1 MSNDTTPQA
10 DPVFNPDD
18 IPAPNPRNVKLLK
31 TVVAV
36 LGVLLVLGTIVLIGA
51 IVYRAAKLKSAPP
64 VQGFK
69 LESKLPEGSTVKSTD
84 LNGDR
89 MAVRIQTAD
98 GEQIILFNIKKGT
111 EIGRIDLK

>member
-31 TVVAV
+31 IVIVV
-36 LGVLLVLGTIVLIGA
+36 LGVLLILGTTLLISA
-51 IVYRAAKLKSAPP
+51 IVYRASKLKSAPP

-69 LESKLPEGSTVKSTD
+69 LESKLPEGSKIKSTT

-89 MAVRIQTAD
+89 MSVRVQTAD

-111 EIGRIDLK
+111 EMGRIDLK